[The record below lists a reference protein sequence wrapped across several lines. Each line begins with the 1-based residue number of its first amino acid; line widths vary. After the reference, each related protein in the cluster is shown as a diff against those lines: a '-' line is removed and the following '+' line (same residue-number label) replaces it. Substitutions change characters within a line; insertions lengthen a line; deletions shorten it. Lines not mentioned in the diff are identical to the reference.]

1 MTHLPNDDSDL
12 INFLSQHCPEV
23 PPASPDLEQQILQQV
38 KTWPQA
44 PLRNY
49 SRLRLVLPALAA
61 GLVAAAIVGYRALI
75 PPQPSPAEL
84 ASLETFI
91 ESNWQATASSEHL
104 GSDIWHF
111 TELDSE

>member
-1 MTHLPNDDSDL
+1 MTQLPNDDADL
-12 INFLSQHCPEV
+12 INFLCQHCPEV

-38 KTWPQA
+38 KTWPQP
-44 PLRNY
+44 PLRHY

-61 GLVAAAIVGYRALI
+61 GLVAAIVGYRALI
-75 PPQPSPAEL
+75 PAQPSPAEL

-104 GSDIWHF
+104 GSDVWHF
-111 TELDSE
+111 TDLDTE

>member
-1 MTHLPNDDSDL
+1 MTQLPNDDADL
-12 INFLSQHCPEV
+12 INFLCQHSPEV

-44 PLRNY
+44 PLRHY

-61 GLVAAAIVGYRALI
+61 GLVAAIVGYRALI
-75 PPQPSPAEL
+75 PAQSSPAEL
-84 ASLETFI
+84 ARLETFI

-104 GSDIWHF
+104 ESDVWHF
-111 TELDSE
+111 TDLDTE